1 MMNLSIIVPVYNTP
15 IDKLRVC
22 LHSIIK
28 FINFNKELNI
38 ECLIIDDGSTESISD
53 WCCEFASNYSNF
65 KFYKK
70 QNEGVS
76 IARNTGIELS
86 KGEYITFV
94 DSDDI
99 LLPIEDLSKYLLS
112 QKYDLLF
119 TDLKTNKQQN
129 WFAFSG
135 EKNREIEIETVIA
148 RLVENGTLNGPYCK
162 FIRGCLLRGKAIK
175 FDYKMIIGEDLVFLI
190 HLLLQLPKM
199 YYIPQCSY
207 IYNLDNATSN
217 NRLISKPNIIIDN
230 NNRMYQAMIKLI
242 SNTLPMEKQFYYKVK
257 ATERMVKQL
266 FNTAADL
273 ITMKMFSKDS
283 KCGIRTSLLQ
293 IDENIRTVL
302 TKSRYSKSSIRLSI
316 LLNQKWS
323 LLAIIGKIRLIYLN
337 LKNR

>member
-1 MMNLSIIVPVYNTP
+1 MTNLSIIVPVYNTP

-38 ECLIIDDGSTESISD
+38 ECIIIDDGSTESISN
-53 WCCEFASNYSNF
+53 WCCEFVSNYSNF

-99 LLPIEDLSKYLLS
+99 LLPIKDLSKYLLS

-135 EKNREIEIETVIA
+135 GTKKEIELETVIA
-148 RLVENGTLNGPYCK
+148 RLVENGTLNGPCCK
-162 FIRGCLLRGKAIK
+162 FIRGCLLREKEIR
-175 FDYKMIIGEDLVFLI
+175 FDYTMITGEDLVFLI
-190 HLLLQLPKM
+190 HLLLQSPKM

-207 IYNLDNATSN
+207 IYNLDNETSN
-217 NRLISKPNIIIDN
+217 SRLINKPNIIIDN
-230 NNRMYQAMIKLI
+230 NNKMYQAMIKLI
-242 SNTLPMEKQFYYKVK
+242 SNALPIEKQFYYKVK
-257 ATERMVKQL
+257 ATERMIKQL

-273 ITMKMFSKDS
+273 ITMKIFSKES

-293 IDENIRTVL
+293 IDENIITAL
-302 TKSRYSKSSIRLSI
+302 TKTRYSKSSIRLSI

-323 LLAIIGKIRLIYLN
+323 LLTVIGKIRLIYLN